1 MKLGNELIKHRFDEI
16 NEKVDLVMMY
26 CRELQAEN
34 KELLSKIGRLESEL
48 DAEQTAK
55 TATEEN
61 LAEQENIV
69 DDSMQGLLSK
79 LDSFSETITGGSP
92 SDL

>member
-1 MKLGNELIKHRFDEI
+1 MGNDLIKHRFDEI

-48 DAEQTAK
+48 QAEQVAK
-55 TATEEN
+55 SATEDSF
-61 LAEQENIV
+61 AEQESLV
-69 DDSMQGLLSK
+69 EDKMQNLLST
-79 LDSFSETITGGSP
+79 LDSFSDTITGGSP
-92 SDL
+92 SNP